1 MQQPFILIDS
11 KITIRDEFQMNEGYQ
26 PTNAIFVLKKGSF
39 EIDINGVTSLIN
51 AGDVVILPDYVRFK
65 RRILSHTEF
74 FYIKFRLND
83 KCPFKPVIPYGKMDI
98 KDKTRIY
105 SDLELYERI
114 PDSDPKYALYFK
126 THIME
131 DILYQVLLEQSLSA
145 QEASISDRVTAAAAE
160 FISKSYDRR
169 ITLADICAAAGC
181 NSTTLNTKFNSAF
194 GMPPIG
200 YLISLR
206 LKRAEDLL
214 LGSSYTLEFIA
225 EKCGFSSVYYF
236 STSFK
241 KKYGVSPSAYRR
253 MYI

>member
-11 KITIRDEFQMNEGYQ
+11 KITVRDEFQMNEGRQ
-26 PTNAIFVLKKGSF
+26 PTDAVFILRNGSF

-51 AGDVVILPDYVRFK
+51 TGDVVILPDWVRFK
-65 RRILSHTEF
+65 RRIITRAEF

-83 KCPFKPVIPYGKMDI
+83 KCPYKPVIPYGKIDI

-114 PDSDPKYALYFK
+114 RDSDPKYALYFK

-131 DILYQVLLEQSLSA
+131 DILYQVILEQSLSVR
-145 QEASISDRVTAAAAE
+145 EAHISDRVTAAAAD

-181 NSTTLNTKFNSAF
+181 NSTTLNTKFNAAF

-200 YLISLR
+200 YLVSLR
-206 LKRAEDLL
+206 LKRAEELL

-225 EKCGFSSVYYF
+225 DKCGFSNVYYF